1 MFDSILEK
9 GLILANQSGF
19 KPGDSC
25 ISQLLSIT
33 HNIYKSLVFLN
44 ISILFDKVWLDGLI
58 SNVQENRIS
67 GILLNQVVFVLL
79 SRSSE
84 NKGLS

>member
-19 KPGDSC
+19 KPEDSC
-25 ISQLLSIT
+25 ISQLLSIA

-58 SNVQENRIS
+58 SNVQKNEIS
-67 GILLNQVVFVLL
+67 GSLLNQVVFVIII
-79 SRSSE
+79 R
-84 NKGLS
+84 